1 MISEFLYINKNSN
14 ETEIMV
20 MSTKYYIKDNEVYKE
35 IRGREWYELLQKQK
49 NNSADKRHYFIH
61 FEALSNNEDDYYLE
75 VSKEQYKKWCKERRR
90 HRYIQEQ
97 RELLGLIDVLYSNFD
112 DFESGVLGEEL
123 LADKAI
129 NSEERAIDEIMIKQL
144 LSSLNQLTL
153 DERRIIE
160 SLYLSEKP
168 LLQKELAKELH
179 ISQQA
184 VSKRTKAI
192 LDKLKKY
199 L

>member
-1 MISEFLYINKNSN
+1 
-14 ETEIMV
+14 
-20 MSTKYYIKDNEVYKE
+20 MSTKYYIKDNGVYKE
-35 IRGREWYELLQKQK
+35 IRGKEWYELLQKQK
-49 NNSADKRHYFIH
+49 NNSSDKRHYFIH
-61 FEALSNNEDDYYLE
+61 FEALSNKEDDYYLE
-75 VSKEQYKKWCKERRR
+75 VSKEQYRKWCKECRR

-199 L
+199 F

>member
-1 MISEFLYINKNSN
+1 
-14 ETEIMV
+14 
-20 MSTKYYIKDNEVYKE
+20 MSTKYYIKDNGEYKE
-35 IRGREWYELLQKQK
+35 IMGKEWYELLQKQK

-75 VSKEQYKKWCKERRR
+75 VSKEQYRKWCKERRR

-184 VSKRTKAI
+184 VSKKTKAI

-199 L
+199 F

>member
-1 MISEFLYINKNSN
+1 
-14 ETEIMV
+14 
-20 MSTKYYIKDNEVYKE
+20 MSTKYYIKDNGVYKE
-35 IRGREWYELLQKQK
+35 IRGKEWYELLQKQK

-129 NSEERAIDEIMIKQL
+129 NSEESAIDEIMIKQL
-144 LSSLNQLTL
+144 LSSLNQLTF

-184 VSKRTKAI
+184 VSKKTKAI

>member
-1 MISEFLYINKNSN
+1 MISGFLYIDKNSN
-14 ETEIMV
+14 ETEIVV
-20 MSTKYYIKDNEVYKE
+20 MSTKYYIKDNGVYKE
-35 IRGREWYELLQKQK
+35 IRGKEWYELLQKQK

-75 VSKEQYKKWCKERRR
+75 VSKEQYRIWCKERRR

-129 NSEERAIDEIMIKQL
+129 NSEERTIDEIMIKQL

-199 L
+199 F

>member
-1 MISEFLYINKNSN
+1 MISEFLNTNKNSN
-14 ETEIMV
+14 ETEIVV
-20 MSTKYYIKDNEVYKE
+20 MSTKYYIKDNGVYKE
-35 IRGREWYELLQKQK
+35 IRGKEWYELLQRQK
-49 NNSADKRHYFIH
+49 NNSADKRRYFIH

-129 NSEERAIDEIMIKQL
+129 NSEESAIDEIMIKQL
-144 LSSLNQLTL
+144 LSSLNQLTF

-184 VSKRTKAI
+184 VSKKTKAI

>member
-1 MISEFLYINKNSN
+1 MISGFLYIDKNSN

-20 MSTKYYIKDNEVYKE
+20 MSTKYYTKDNGVYKE
-35 IRGREWYELLQKQK
+35 IRGKEWYELLQKQK

-75 VSKEQYKKWCKERRR
+75 VSKEQYRKWCKERRR

-123 LADKAI
+123 LADKVI
-129 NSEERAIDEIMIKQL
+129 NSEERTIDEIMIKQL

>member
-1 MISEFLYINKNSN
+1 MISEFLNTNKNSN
-14 ETEIMV
+14 ETEIVV
-20 MSTKYYIKDNEVYKE
+20 MSTKYYIKNNEVYKE
-35 IRGREWYELLQKQK
+35 IRGKEWYELLQKQK

-75 VSKEQYKKWCKERRR
+75 VSKEQYRKWCKERRR

-184 VSKRTKAI
+184 VSKKTKAI